1 MKIDFTN
8 KRIVSTGIN
17 IKFTPSQ
24 RGDEWT
30 IENELMALSMSIQM
44 QLITKKTGN
53 RADVY
58 EWFSN
63 IESLAQATTNKSY
76 DCLGKIESYSPD
88 KPQPYNMI
96 WQSADGLKI
105 DALDYMDH
113 QILSDEGKKQI
124 AEENERAKAVAI
136 AKRELIKEQELRDE
150 LEAEE
155 EAMKEANT
163 LRIVQPI
170 KGYMTNDS

>member
-1 MKIDFTN
+1 MSIDFKN

-30 IENELMALSMSIQM
+30 IEDELMALSMSIQM

-76 DCLGKIESYSPD
+76 DCLGKIKSDSG
-88 KPQPYNMI
+88 KPQPYATI
-96 WQSADGLKI
+96 CQSADDLTI
-105 DALDYMDH
+105 HALDYMDH
-113 QILSDEGKKQI
+113 QIFSDAGKKQM
-124 AEENERAKAVAI
+124 AEEDERAKAVAI
-136 AKRELIKEQELRDE
+136 AKRELIAEQELRDE
-150 LEAEE
+150 QEAEE
-155 EAMKEANT
+155 EAEREANKIH
-163 LRIVQPI
+163 IVRPI
-170 KGYMTNDS
+170 EGYYKHDQ

>member
-76 DCLGKIESYSPD
+76 DCLGKIKSDSG
-88 KPQPYNMI
+88 KPQPYATI
-96 WQSADGLKI
+96 YQSADDLKI
-105 DALDYMDH
+105 HALDYMDN
-113 QILSDEGKKQI
+113 QIFSDAGKKQM
-124 AEENERAKAVAI
+124 AEEDERAKAVAI
-136 AKRELIKEQELRDE
+136 AKRELIAEQELRDE
-150 LEAEE
+150 QEAEE
-155 EAMKEANT
+155 EAEREANKIH
-163 LRIVQPI
+163 IVRPI
-170 KGYMTNDS
+170 EGYYKHDQ